1 MKLSVRVINRDIV
14 RDVVLDILVQCAV
27 SYQNNSKT
35 LPCMSTHNHAS
46 PIFLQALR
54 MTSRDWRAGEL
65 RFLLAAL
72 ALAVAALSAV
82 GFFVERLNSALTRDA
97 AQLLGAD
104 LVIRSDYAIRDE
116 WRAKAKQYGLLTAE
130 TVTFPS
136 MASTG
141 KGEEADTRL
150 VAVKAVSTTYPLRG
164 AITVKLDGDRASTT
178 PIPAPGSVWVES
190 AFLTTRHVHVG
201 QTLQLGEREFLIAGE
216 ILLEQDRG
224 AGFMNFA
231 PRVMLSLEDLPSTGL
246 VQPGSRITYRLQLA
260 GDANSVSQYQ
270 QWLDEFIKQNAVRGV
285 QLESLESGRPEM
297 RTTLDRARQFLSL
310 VGLLTAMLAAL
321 AIAIAAR
328 RFMQRHTDSCA
339 MLRCLGLKQDEVT
352 LLYFIE
358 FTVVG
363 VVGSLLGVALGFSA
377 HFFLLKWLGALIT
390 SELPPPSW
398 LPVGQGLATGC
409 LLLLGFALPVVVQLR
424 NVSHNRVIRRESEPA
439 QTMTL
444 VTYAMGLVSFI
455 ALLVWQARDLKLGL
469 LTCGGFIVGMA
480 IFMLISWLLLRAFQ
494 AIAFPLTW
502 HAWRFAQTSLKRRP
516 SASALQIV
524 ALSLG
529 LMALLLLTLVRE
541 DLLSAWRKS
550 TPPDAPNHFIINIQP
565 DQKAPLADRLMAR
578 GVADVSL
585 QPMIRGRLIQ
595 VAGRVIQPDT
605 YQEER
610 AQRLVEREFNLS
622 TMASLPEHNSIIEGQ
637 WFDASTAHG
646 EASVEQGL
654 AKTLGLKLGDQL
666 RFEVAGQSVDVK
678 ITSIRKLDWS
688 SMRVNFFVIVS
699 PDVVP
704 NLPTTWVTAVH
715 LPASEISIVSQ
726 LVKSF
731 PNLTIVDV
739 GSMVTQVQQVIN
751 QVIAAVEFLFMFTLV
766 AGVMVL
772 SAAMLVSQHER
783 AHESGLLRALGATRI
798 QLSRAQWVECLLIGS
813 AAGIL
818 AATGASL
825 VGWLLAH
832 QVFDF
837 DWSVSPLLWCVGLLA
852 GALCSFAGG
861 WFGLRHVLSVPPMQT
876 LRDA

>member
-1 MKLSVRVINRDIV
+1 
-14 RDVVLDILVQCAV
+14 
-27 SYQNNSKT
+27 
-35 LPCMSTHNHAS
+35 MSTPQRAS
-46 PIFLQALR
+46 PIFSLAIR
-54 MTSRDWRAGEL
+54 MTQRDWRAGEL
-65 RFLLAAL
+65 RFLVMAL

-82 GFFVERLNSALTRDA
+82 GFFVERLNAALSRDA

-104 LVIRSDYAIRDE
+104 LIIRSDYPVRDE
-116 WRAKAKQYGLLTAE
+116 WRAKAKQLGLIMAD

-136 MASTG
+136 MATTG
-141 KGEEADTRL
+141 RGEAADTRL
-150 VAVKAVSTTYPLRG
+150 VAVKAVSPTYPLRG
-164 AITVKLDGDRASTT
+164 AVTIDRGSNPKPATS
-178 PIPAPGSVWVES
+178 IPEAGSVWVEKS
-190 AFLTTRHVHVG
+190 FLSTRNVRVG
-201 QTLQLGEREFLIAGE
+201 EKLQLGEREFLIAGE

-231 PRVMLSLEDLPSTGL
+231 PRVMLALEDLPSTGL
-246 VQPGSRITYRLQLA
+246 VQTGSRITYRLQLA
-260 GDANSVSQYQ
+260 GDAKSVSQYQ
-270 QWLDEFIKQNAVRGV
+270 QWLDDLIKQTSVRGV

-297 RTTLDRARQFLSL
+297 RATLERARQFLSL

-328 RFMQRHTDSCA
+328 RFMQRHLDSCA

-352 LLYFIE
+352 LLYLIE
-358 FTVVG
+358 FTIIG
-363 VVGSLLGVALGFSA
+363 IAGSVFGLVLGFAA
-377 HFFLLKWLGALIT
+377 HFFLLQWLGALIT

-398 LPVGQGLATGC
+398 LPVGQGLSTGL
-409 LLLLGFALPVVVQLR
+409 LLLLGFALPAVIQLR
-424 NVSHNRVIRRESEPA
+424 NVSHNRVIRRESDPA
-439 QTMTL
+439 QAMTL
-444 VTYAMGLVSFI
+444 VTYAMGLASFV

-480 IFMLISWLLLRAFQ
+480 VFMLISWILLRAFQ
-494 AIAFPLTW
+494 SITFPLAW

-529 LMALLLLTLVRE
+529 LMALLLLTLVRD

-565 DQKAPLADRLMAR
+565 DQKIPLADRLTEN
-578 GVADVSL
+578 GVTDVSL
-585 QPMIRGRLIQ
+585 EPMIRGRLIQ
-595 VAGRVIQPDT
+595 VSGKNIQSDS

-622 TMASLPEHNSIIEGQ
+622 TMDSMPEHNSIMQGQ

-654 AKTLGLKLGDQL
+654 AKTLGLKLGDDL
-666 RFEVAGQSVDVK
+666 RFDVAGIPIDVK

-699 PDVVP
+699 PDVVKS
-704 NLPTTWVTAVH
+704 LPTTWVTAIH
-715 LPASEISIVSQ
+715 LPASQSSLVTQ
-726 LVKSF
+726 LVKSY
-731 PNLTIVDV
+731 PNITVVDV
-739 GSMVTQVQQVIN
+739 GSMVSQAQLVIN
-751 QVIAAVEFLFMFTLV
+751 QVIAAVEFLFVFTLV

-772 SAAMLVSQHER
+772 AAAMLVSQQER
-783 AHESGLLRALGATRI
+783 AYESGLLRALGATRS
-798 QLSRAQWVECLLIGS
+798 QLSRAQWVECLLVGS

-832 QVFDF
+832 QIFDF
-837 DWSVSPLLWCVGLLA
+837 DWSVSPLLWCVGLLS
-852 GALCSFAGG
+852 GISCALAGG

-876 LRDA
+876 LREA

>member
-1 MKLSVRVINRDIV
+1 ML
-14 RDVVLDILVQCAV
+14 VL
-27 SYQNNSKT
+27 
-35 LPCMSTHNHAS
+35 P
-46 PIFLQALR
+46 
-54 MTSRDWRAGEL
+54 
-65 RFLLAAL
+65 
-72 ALAVAALSAV
+72 
-82 GFFVERLNSALTRDA
+82 
-97 AQLLGAD
+97 
-104 LVIRSDYAIRDE
+104 
-116 WRAKAKQYGLLTAE
+116 
-130 TVTFPS
+130 
-136 MASTG
+136 
-141 KGEEADTRL
+141 TRL
-150 VAVKAVSTTYPLRG
+150 
-164 AITVKLDGDRASTT
+164 
-178 PIPAPGSVWVES
+178 
-190 AFLTTRHVHVG
+190 
-201 QTLQLGEREFLIAGE
+201 
-216 ILLEQDRG
+216 
-224 AGFMNFA
+224 
-231 PRVMLSLEDLPSTGL
+231 
-246 VQPGSRITYRLQLA
+246 
-260 GDANSVSQYQ
+260 
-270 QWLDEFIKQNAVRGV
+270 
-285 QLESLESGRPEM
+285 
-297 RTTLDRARQFLSL
+297 
-310 VGLLTAMLAAL
+310 
-321 AIAIAAR
+321 
-328 RFMQRHTDSCA
+328 
-339 MLRCLGLKQDEVT
+339 
-352 LLYFIE
+352 
-358 FTVVG
+358 
-363 VVGSLLGVALGFSA
+363 
-377 HFFLLKWLGALIT
+377 
-390 SELPPPSW
+390 
-398 LPVGQGLATGC
+398 
-409 LLLLGFALPVVVQLR
+409 
-424 NVSHNRVIRRESEPA
+424 
-439 QTMTL
+439 
-444 VTYAMGLVSFI
+444 
-455 ALLVWQARDLKLGL
+455 
-469 LTCGGFIVGMA
+469 
-480 IFMLISWLLLRAFQ
+480 LISWLLLRAFQ

-565 DQKAPLADRLMAR
+565 DQKAPLADRLTAR

-595 VAGRVIQPDT
+595 VSGRVIQPDT

-622 TMASLPEHNSIIEGQ
+622 TMSSMPEHNSIIEGQ
-637 WFDASTAHG
+637 WFNASTTHG
-646 EASVEQGL
+646 EASIEQGL
-654 AKTLGLKLGDQL
+654 AKTLGFKLGDTLQ
-666 RFEVAGQSVDVK
+666 FDVAGQSVDVK

-726 LVKSF
+726 LVKIF

-783 AHESGLLRALGATRI
+783 AYESGLLRALGATRI

>member
-1 MKLSVRVINRDIV
+1 
-14 RDVVLDILVQCAV
+14 
-27 SYQNNSKT
+27 
-35 LPCMSTHNHAS
+35 MSSFNQAS
-46 PIFLQALR
+46 PIVLQSVR
-54 MTSRDWRAGEL
+54 MTQRDWRAGEL
-65 RFLLAAL
+65 RFLLIAL

-82 GFFVERLNSALTRDA
+82 GFFVERLNAALSRDA
-97 AQLLGAD
+97 GQLLGAD
-104 LVIRSDYAIRDE
+104 LLVRSDYPVREE
-116 WRAKAKQYGLLTAE
+116 WRTKAQQLGLVVAD

-141 KGEEADTRL
+141 KGDTADTRL
-150 VAVKAVSTTYPLRG
+150 VAVKAVTSSYPLRG
-164 AITVKLDGDRASTT
+164 AVTVALSGQPAPAKA
-178 PIPAPGSVWVES
+178 IPASGSVWVES
-190 AFLTTRHVHVG
+190 AFLATRSVNLG
-201 QTLQLGEREFLIAGE
+201 DKLQLGEREFLIAGE

-231 PRVMLSLEDLPSTGL
+231 PRVMLSFDDLPSTGL
-246 VQPGSRITYRLQLA
+246 VQNGSRITYRLQLA
-260 GDANSVSQYQ
+260 GDAKAINQYQ
-270 QWLDEFIKQNAVRGV
+270 RWLEDLIKQTSVRGV

-297 RTTLDRARQFLSL
+297 RATLERARQFLSL

-328 RFMQRHTDSCA
+328 RFMQRHLDSCA
-339 MLRCLGLKQDEVT
+339 MLRCLGLKQNEVT
-352 LLYFIE
+352 LLYLLE
-358 FTVVG
+358 FTIIG
-363 VVGSLLGVALGFSA
+363 VVGSLLGVALGFAA
-377 HFFLLKWLGALIT
+377 HFFLLKWLGSLIT

-398 LPVGQGLATGC
+398 LPVGQGLATG
-409 LLLLGFALPVVVQLR
+409 LLLLIGFALPAVIQLR

-439 QTMTL
+439 QGMTI
-444 VTYAMGLVSFI
+444 VTYALGLLSFV

-469 LTCGGFIVGMA
+469 LTCGGFIAGML
-480 IFMLISWLLLRAFQ
+480 IFMLISWLLLRAFRILPIPVQ
-494 AIAFPLTW
+494 W

-516 SASALQIV
+516 AASALQIV

-529 LMALLLLTLVRE
+529 LMALLLLTLVRD

-565 DQKAPLADRLMAR
+565 DQQQPLTDRLLAS
-578 GVADVSL
+578 GVSDVSL

-595 VAGRVIQPDT
+595 VSGKEIQSNS

-622 TMASLPEHNSIIEGQ
+622 SMTTMPEHNAIVDGQ
-637 WFDASTAHG
+637 WFDASNALG

-654 AKTLGLKLGDQL
+654 AKTLGLKLGDSL
-666 RFEVAGQSVDVK
+666 RFDVAGQAINVK

-699 PDVVP
+699 PDVAQS
-704 NLPTTWVTAVH
+704 LPTSWVTAFH
-715 LPASEISIVSQ
+715 LPASQISLVSQ
-726 LVKSF
+726 LVKSY

-739 GSMVTQVQQVIN
+739 GSMVAQAQLVID
-751 QVIAAVEFLFMFTLV
+751 QVIAAVEFLFMFTLA

-772 SAAMLVSQHER
+772 AAAMLVSQHER
-783 AHESGLLRALGATRI
+783 AHESGLLRALGATRS
-798 QLSRAQWVECLLIGS
+798 QLSRAQWVECLFVGS
-813 AAGIL
+813 AAGSL

-837 DWSVSPLLWCVGLLA
+837 EWTVSPLLWCVGLLA
-852 GALCSFAGG
+852 GITCAFAGG
-861 WFGLRHVLSVPPMQT
+861 WFGLRNVLSAPPMQT
-876 LRDA
+876 LREA